1 MSARGTIQ
9 RALPMVARTVGRRL
23 DVSVGIGG
31 HDAYTDG
38 KHIQLPALPLEAPDD
53 ELATL
58 AFGYL
63 EHEAAHVRYTD
74 MESFKPESALHKMF
88 TNIFEDVRIEK
99 ALGEEY
105 PGFVEDL
112 RGLTELLVR
121 DGEMGGPQD
130 PDAPLAAKMG
140 EYALLRCRHEVLGP
154 DALEEPAA
162 RAEKAFRDAVPPGL
176 ATRLGAALAQVAHL
190 DSTEAASNL
199 AKTVI
204 RYVEEEAEEQQQA
217 AQQAAQQAQAGAGNG
232 QGQQAGGGESG
243 DTGDGGI
250 ESESGGQ
257 GEDGGDTDQDNEAD
271 GQDQGGGDT
280 DQDEGNGGQ
289 GQDGGDT
296 DQGDEAGSQ
305 GQGGGDT
312 DQGDEAGGQSQDG
325 GDTDQDDGGEA
336 VAMAEALKQA
346 LDGGDDGPKGLGEA
360 AAEAL
365 KEAAQ
370 QQPHYGEGSGAGVGK
385 AAGPIQVT
393 SNGRTEIDKVSGAT
407 LALRTRLRGLLASA
421 KRTGRRV
428 ARRGKRLDRKRL
440 VRAMAG
446 ETKIFVNRTKGV
458 AVNTAVQ
465 ILVDRSGSMQGREM
479 VLARESA
486 LACGL
491 ALAEI
496 QGVNLATAA
505 FPGGPNGETAVVP
518 ITRFGESV
526 RRTAGRYAAIDAAG
540 GTPLLEAL
548 LWGVEN
554 LLVQTEPRR
563 LCLVVTDGCPN
574 DSAACAE
581 AIRFCWAGGIE
592 VMGIGIGSR
601 TARMENLFPVWTQVD
616 SVDELALAMFTM
628 MREALTRK
636 PS

>member
-74 MESFKPESALHKMF
+74 MESFRPESGLHQMF

-176 ATRLGAALAQVAHL
+176 ATRIGAALAQVAHL

-217 AQQAAQQAQAGAGNG
+217 AQQAQAGAGNG

-243 DTGDGGI
+243 DAGDGGT
-250 ESESGGQ
+250 ESESGAQ
-257 GEDGGDTDQDNEAD
+257 
-271 GQDQGGGDT
+271 GQDGGDT
-280 DQDEGNGGQ
+280 DQDEGKGGQ

-296 DQGDEAGSQ
+296 DQGDKADGQ
-305 GQGGGDT
+305 GQDGGDT
-312 DQGDEAGGQSQDG
+312 DQGDKADGQGQDG
-325 GDTDQDDGGEA
+325 GDTGQDDGSEA
-336 VAMAEALKQA
+336 AAMAEALKQA

-385 AAGPIQVT
+385 AAGPIRVT
-393 SNGRTEIDKVSGAT
+393 GTGKTEIDKVSGAT

-505 FPGGPNGETAVVP
+505 FPGGPNGEMAVVP
-518 ITRFGESV
+518 VTRFGESV

-554 LLVQTEPRR
+554 LLVQSEPRR

-581 AIRFCWAGGIE
+581 AIRFCWAGGVE

-601 TARMENLFPVWTQVD
+601 TAQMEGLFPVWTQVD

>member
-58 AFGYL
+58 AFGFL

-74 MESFKPESALHKMF
+74 MESFRPESALHKMF

-154 DALEEPAA
+154 DALKEPAA

-176 ATRLGAALAQVAHL
+176 ATRIGAALAQVAHL

-204 RYVEEEAEEQQQA
+204 RYVEEEAEEQRQA
-217 AQQAAQQAQAGAGNG
+217 AQQAAQQAQAGAGNR
-232 QGQQAGGGESG
+232 QGQQAGAAEAG
-243 DTGDGGI
+243 DTGDGGT
-250 ESESGGQ
+250 ESDNAGGGRGQ
-257 GEDGGDTDQDNEAD
+257 DSGDTDRGDEAD
-271 GQDQGGGDT
+271 G
-280 DQDEGNGGQ
+280 E

-296 DQGDEAGSQ
+296 G
-305 GQGGGDT
+305 
-312 DQGDEAGGQSQDG
+312 
-325 GDTDQDDGGEA
+325 QDDGSEA
-336 VAMAEALKQA
+336 AAMAEALKQA

-385 AAGPIQVT
+385 AAGPIRVT
-393 SNGRTEIDKVSGAT
+393 SDGKAEIDKVSGAT

-421 KRTGRRV
+421 KRTGRRI
-428 ARRGKRLDRKRL
+428 ARRGKRLDRRRL

-505 FPGGPNGETAVVP
+505 FPGGPNGESAVVP

-526 RRTAGRYAAIDAAG
+526 RRTAGRYAAIEAAG